1 MNVEEEINDLKQ
13 KIQKLEE
20 KLSEAVGEGKD
31 EKEIAIRNQIIATR
45 NELTELREIHEA
57 QKQGKNFEFSDVCQI
72 SSNLTLI
79 VEFYFNVLW
88 SWLQLKIILRNS
100 SFL

>member
-20 KLSEAVGEGKD
+20 KLSEAVREGKD

-45 NELTELREIHEA
+45 NELIELRKIHAA

-79 VEFYFNVLW
+79 VEFYFNVL
-88 SWLQLKIILRNS
+88 
-100 SFL
+100 